1 MLYKESET
9 LELKKSTS
17 ELKEAIISISAMLN
31 KHGQGEVIFGIED
44 NGKVVGQGIGKTT
57 TKDISKSIQDHVEP
71 EVFPN
76 IQEEQIEGNPC
87 IRVRISGN
95 HMPYFAYG
103 RAYTRVGDKD
113 LVLSSRELEGLFEKK
128 NKGKLRWDDKP
139 CHDAKL
145 SDINPV
151 KLQAFLKK
159 ANLESISVE
168 VALRN
173 LGLALPGGEPTNAA
187 ILLFGRSPQKFIHNT
202 KLRCAVFAGSATI
215 IDMKDF
221 EGDLFSLIE
230 DAQAYALRNT
240 HTGER
245 IDGLY
250 RVDVPEIDPEALR
263 EAIINAFC
271 HRDYHNPDSVHV
283 AVFSDRVEI
292 RSPGLLYG
300 GLTIERIKHEQVSER
315 RNELIAAMLQRIHYA
330 EAWGRGIRMILQ
342 KEPTASFKEVGRQF
356 ITVFRRKNGAQE
368 KVSEKTDENMLKST
382 RKVSEKYQKLLA
394 AIIADPSISRKK
406 LAQELNEPAS
416 TIVSRLRKLKR
427 EGMLKHV
434 GPDRGGHWEINNKPN
449 KGRK

>member
-1 MLYKESET
+1 MPFKETET

-44 NGKVVGQGIGKTT
+44 SGKVVGQDIGKTT
-57 TKDISKSIQDHVEP
+57 TQDISKSIQDHIEP

-76 IQEEQIEGNPC
+76 IQEEQIEGKPC

-128 NKGKLRWDDKP
+128 NQGKMRWDDKP
-139 CHDAKL
+139 CHNAKL
-145 SDINPV
+145 SDIDPG
-151 KLQAFLKK
+151 KLGIFLKK
-159 ANLESISVE
+159 ANLEFVSTD

-173 LGLALPGGEPTNAA
+173 LSLMLSPSGALTNTA
-187 ILLFGRSPQKFIHNT
+187 ILLFGHSPQKFIHNA
-202 KLRCAVFAGSATI
+202 KLRCAVFAGAATI
-215 IDMKDF
+215 LDMKDF
-221 EGDLFSLIE
+221 EGDLFALIE

-240 HTGER
+240 HTRER
-245 IDGLY
+245 IEGLY

-283 AVFSDRVEI
+283 AIFNDRVEI

-300 GLTIERIKHEQVSER
+300 GLTIDRIKHEQVSER

-330 EAWGRGIRMILQ
+330 EAWGRGIRLILQ

-356 ITVFRRKNGAQE
+356 ITVFKRKNVAQKE
-368 KVSEKTDENMLKST
+368 VPKKTDENGPKST
-382 RKVSEKYQKLLA
+382 RKVPEKYQKLLE
-394 AIIADPSISRKK
+394 AIIADPTISRKK

-416 TIVSRLRKLKR
+416 TILSRLRRLKKD
-427 EGMLKHV
+427 GVLKHV
-434 GPDRGGHWEINNKPN
+434 GPAKGGKWEVK
-449 KGRK
+449 K